1 MENRASACAVGR
13 KPKQFSM
20 NCNVYLWVIRSYT
33 HTFCEMSFY
42 WEPMLIVHI
51 FYGCVY
57 TPSLPHSPSEHIPFT
72 SFDQVYSQTVEMP
85 WKWNW
90 NCTHTQRERRKL
102 GMNEWMVCTQYLN
115 IIVETAFFTI
125 EACNLILSI
134 FALSEQTYHL
144 KLKVCVRVECVLSIS
159 LSLSW
164 NCSKMWK
171 HF

>member
-1 MENRASACAVGR
+1 MCGGGDGGDGSGQCSNTHVGNVKLLFWTKWAKTSAPTTDFIESLVNLSMENRASVCAVGR

-33 HTFCEMSFY
+33 HTYCEMSFY

-72 SFDQVYSQTVEMP
+72 SFDQVYSQTVEMQ

-90 NCTHTQRERRKL
+90 NCTHTEREKKTRD
-102 GMNEWMVCTQYLN
+102 EWMDGLH
-115 IIVETAFFTI
+115 TI
-125 EACNLILSI
+125 S
-134 FALSEQTYHL
+134 
-144 KLKVCVRVECVLSIS
+144 
-159 LSLSW
+159 
-164 NCSKMWK
+164 
-171 HF
+171 